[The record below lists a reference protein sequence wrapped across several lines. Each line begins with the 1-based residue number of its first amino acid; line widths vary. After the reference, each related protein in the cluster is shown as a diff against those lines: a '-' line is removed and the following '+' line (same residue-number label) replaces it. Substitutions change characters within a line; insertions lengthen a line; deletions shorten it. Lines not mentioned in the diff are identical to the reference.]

1 MGQRS
6 AGRDFVVAI
15 DIGGTKLLTILA
27 DGREEFVAEC
37 RISTEAHHGP
47 RAVVD
52 RLIDTVRGLLRDC
65 NVSISDVVGVGIASA
80 GPCNPARGM
89 VLNSPNLAGWHN
101 IPLVQWMEEGLGVRA
116 CLGNDASLAA
126 LAENVYG
133 AGQGV
138 DNMVYVTVSTG
149 IGGGII
155 ANGEMYTGGV
165 GTAGEIGHTILQVDG
180 PVCSCGWRGCL
191 ETFSAGWA
199 LAKKARASI
208 AQGQDSIVLQL
219 VDGEP
224 EKISAET
231 LFQAAD
237 QGDVLSRA
245 ILDDGARYLGVG
257 LASLA
262 IMLDPEVIVVGG
274 GLSTR
279 WDDYVGK
286 AVEYVHATKYPIP
299 LSHIS
304 IVPAKLGGR
313 VSVMGA
319 LALARQKFEGKDGT
333 P

>member
-1 MGQRS
+1 MQ
-6 AGRDFVVAI
+6 
-15 DIGGTKLLTILA
+15 
-27 DGREEFVAEC
+27 EE
-37 RISTEAHHGP
+37 
-47 RAVVD
+47 
-52 RLIDTVRGLLRDC
+52 
-65 NVSISDVVGVGIASA
+65 
-80 GPCNPARGM
+80 
-89 VLNSPNLAGWHN
+89 
-101 IPLVQWMEEGLGVRA
+101 LGVPA

-133 AGQGV
+133 AGQGT

-155 ANGEMYTGGV
+155 ANGELYNGGV

-180 PVCSCGWRGCL
+180 LTCSCGGRGCL
-191 ETFSAGWA
+191 ETFAAGWA
-199 LAKKARASI
+199 LAEKARASI
-208 AQGQDSIVLQL
+208 AQGQDSIALQL
-219 VDGEP
+219 ADGEP
-224 EKISAET
+224 DKISAET

-237 QGDVLSRA
+237 RGDSLSRT

-262 IMLDPEVIVVGG
+262 IMIDPEVIVIGG
-274 GLSTR
+274 GLSNR

-286 AVEYVHATKYPIP
+286 AVEYVHATKYPVP

-319 LALARQKFEGKDGT
+319 LALARQKFGGKAGE